1 MSPQTGLAH
10 YDASAITGCNAFK
23 TMMLTWKYNLPAF
36 LVPFAFVL
44 SPNGEG
50 LLLQGSPLQIGLTF
64 LVSALAV
71 GALAVATG
79 AWLAGPAR
87 IPERLL
93 CAVAGLL
100 LLYLE
105 PFWVGV
111 GIAVLVAGVVAHFIG
126 VRFFGRATASEG
138 TAGDAADAETGRSV
152 RETKQVD

>member
-1 MSPQTGLAH
+1 VSPPTALAAVA
-10 YDASAITGCNAFK
+10 ASAITGGNAFR
-23 TMMLTWKYNLPAF
+23 TMMLTWKYTLPAF

-50 LLLQGSPLQIGLTF
+50 LLLEGSPLQIGLTL

-79 AWLAGPAR
+79 AWLVGPAR
-87 IPERLL
+87 VPERVL
-93 CAVAGLL
+93 CAVAALL

-111 GIAVLVAGVVAHFIG
+111 GIAVLAAGVVVHLLLRRIG
-126 VRFFGRATASEG
+126 DQPTAQQQTPGS
-138 TAGDAADAETGRSV
+138 
-152 RETKQVD
+152 